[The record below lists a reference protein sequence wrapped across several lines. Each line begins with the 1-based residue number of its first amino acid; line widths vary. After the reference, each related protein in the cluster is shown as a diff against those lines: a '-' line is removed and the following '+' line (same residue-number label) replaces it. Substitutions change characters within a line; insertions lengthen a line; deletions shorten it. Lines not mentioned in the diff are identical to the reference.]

1 MGRFIIYTALF
12 ILFFLVVRSVRNFFL
27 SAAHKRNGGKD
38 IHGNKP
44 ENKKPSQIDK
54 NKVVDADYEDL

>member
-1 MGRFIIYTALF
+1 MGRFLFYTALF
-12 ILFFLVVRSVRNFFL
+12 ILFFLVVRSVRNFFR
-27 SAAHKRNGGKD
+27 SAVQKRNNGND
-38 IHGNKP
+38 IHSSKP

>member
-1 MGRFIIYTALF
+1 MGRFLFYTALF
-12 ILFFLVVRSVRNFFL
+12 ILFFLVVRSVRNFFR
-27 SAAHKRNGGKD
+27 SAVHKRNNGND
-38 IHGNKP
+38 IQNSKP